1 MRFYQTQVRVVMSNI
16 FLVQVKL
23 RINGVLNLDH
33 LQGAF
38 IMLVLLLGAAFFVL
52 LLERFTCRPSSP

>member
-1 MRFYQTQVRVVMSNI
+1 MRCFQTPGRVVKHNI

-23 RINGVLNLDH
+23 RIHGVLNLDH

-38 IMLVLLLGAAFFVL
+38 IMLVLFLGAAFFVL
-52 LLERFTCRPSSP
+52 LFERFTYQPSSL